1 MMASIDTKNIYID
14 ILNRELS
21 RLQSELPH
29 VKYMATQSKLMSDRF
44 TERELMLTAQIDQV
58 KQEIEKAKNDEFSMI
73 PEKENQVT
81 KIDSKLSEVIDESQ
95 QLTEEIS
102 TLNEAAANTTDSL
115 EKSRLLAD
123 ARAKTIRLEELRS
136 KRIKF
141 GNRQRSILLKKSK
154 KESLKRE
161 MIAKQEA
168 IVVKSEMKAADIAR
182 KQVVDL
188 DDDKFLN
195 ALVVDKVLEV
205 RRRASEWKA
214 SFDKDVLENL
224 KNSKLV
230 GIKGA
235 RALAIAKTAGQR
247 LRDRVSPALSAMLD
261 FKGPEDTNEK
271 GTARKK

>member
-21 RLQSELPH
+21 RLQSELPQ

-102 TLNEAAANTTDSL
+102 TLNEEAANTTDSL
-115 EKSRLLAD
+115 EKSRLLAE
-123 ARAKTIRLEELRS
+123 ARAKTIRLEDLRS

-161 MIAKQEA
+161 MIARQEA
-168 IVVKSEMKAADIAR
+168 KVVKSEMKAKELDR
-182 KQVVDL
+182 KQMDN

-214 SFDKDVLENL
+214 SFDRQVLENL
-224 KNSKLV
+224 KNSRFV

-235 RALAIAKTAGQR
+235 RAIAIAKTAGQR
-247 LRDRVSPALSAMLD
+247 LRDRVSPVLSTMLD

>member
-1 MMASIDTKNIYID
+1 MASIDTKNIYID

-29 VKYMATQSKLMSDRF
+29 VKYMATQSKLMSDHF

-81 KIDSKLSEVIDESQ
+81 KIDSKLSKVIDESQ

-102 TLNEAAANTTDSL
+102 TLNEAAANTTDPL

-123 ARAKTIRLEELRS
+123 ARAKTIRLEDLRS

-141 GNRQRSILLKKSK
+141 GNRQRSVLLKKSK

-168 IVVKSEMKAADIAR
+168 IVVRSEMKAREAND
-182 KQVVDL
+182 KQMNLEESFVND
-188 DDDKFLN
+188 
-195 ALVVDKVLEV
+195 LVVDKALEV
-205 RRRASEWKA
+205 KRRTNEWKA
-214 SFDKDVLENL
+214 SFDRQVLENL

-235 RALAIAKTAGQR
+235 RAIAIAKTVGQR
-247 LRDRVSPALSAMLD
+247 LRDRPVLSTMLD

>member
-1 MMASIDTKNIYID
+1 MMISDTTKSIYIGV
-14 ILNRELS
+14 LLRELEG
-21 RLQSELPH
+21 LKAELPH
-29 VKYMATQSKLMSDRF
+29 VRDMANHSKSMHDYF

-73 PEKENQVT
+73 PEKESQVT

-115 EKSRLLAD
+115 EKSRLLAE
-123 ARAKTIRLEELRS
+123 ARAKTIKLRDLQS
-136 KRIKF
+136 KRTKF
-141 GNRQRSILLKKSK
+141 GNRQRSILLKKNK
-154 KESLKRE
+154 KESLKRK

-168 IVVKSEMKAADIAR
+168 IVVKSEMKAADIAK
-182 KQVVDL
+182 KQDNL

-224 KNSKLV
+224 KNSRFV

-235 RALAIAKTAGQR
+235 RAIAIAKTAGQR
-247 LRDRVSPALSAMLD
+247 LRDRVSPVLSTMLD

>member
-1 MMASIDTKNIYID
+1 MASIDTKNIYIG

-29 VKYMATQSKLMSDRF
+29 AKYMATQSRLMSDHYA
-44 TERELMLTAQIDQV
+44 ERELMLTAQIDQV
-58 KQEIEKAKNDEFSMI
+58 KKEIEKAKNDEFTMI
-73 PEKENQVT
+73 PENENQIT
-81 KIDSKLSEVIDESQ
+81 RIDSKLSEIIDESQ

-102 TLNEAAANTTDSL
+102 TLNEAAANTVDSL
-115 EKSRLLAD
+115 DKSRLLAE
-123 ARAKTIRLEELRS
+123 ARAKSVRLEQLRT

-154 KESLKRE
+154 KEALKRK
-161 MIAKQEA
+161 MISKQEV
-168 IVVKSEMKAADIAR
+168 IVVTSDMKAADIAR
-182 KQVVDL
+182 KQDNL

-214 SFDKDVLENL
+214 SFDRDVLENL
-224 KNSKLV
+224 KNSRFV

-235 RALAIAKTAGQR
+235 RAIAIAKTAGQR

-261 FKGPEDTNEK
+261 FKGPEDINEK